1 MFISPR
7 AASGRLER
15 LGAATEVPET
25 KMDLEALENTTFTA
39 IVEKIQKVRKRSE
52 LLEGIHGIL
61 QKNFESVEHLH
72 QEECQK
78 IRNII
83 EGIPGELIGNT
94 SEMREVSKLVRQ
106 IASSNATVLIRGK
119 AGTGKEYVARS
130 IHELSERKDSPFIS
144 LNCDALSEGINSFE
158 SELFGFERGAFTG
171 ASNRHIGKAEQA
183 NGGTLFLDEIA
194 DLSQTSQVKLLQFI
208 QDQSFKRLGSNI
220 VQRSNVRLI
229 ASTGKNLEAM
239 MQQGSFREDLYYRL
253 NIFQISL
260 PELTQRKTDI
270 LLLADHFIEKMNL
283 KYGKKI
289 LRLSSPAIDML
300 MSYHWPGNVRELE
313 NCIEH
318 ACLATTDVCIN
329 AYDLPPT
336 LQTDVTSGTSVL
348 PEGNSPLS
356 TLMDS
361 YEREILSEAL
371 RRHDGNMSA
380 AGRDLSVS
388 PRMMLYKIRRLG
400 IAASN

>member
-1 MFISPR
+1 
-7 AASGRLER
+7 
-15 LGAATEVPET
+15 
-25 KMDLEALENTTFTA
+25 MDIEALENTTFAA
-39 IVEKIQKVRKRSE
+39 IVEKIQKVRKRGE
-52 LLEGIHGIL
+52 LLESIHGIL
-61 QKNFESVEHLH
+61 KKNFETVEEQH
-72 QEECQK
+72 QIECQK
-78 IRNII
+78 IRNVI

-94 SEMREVSKLVRQ
+94 REMREVSKLVRQ
-106 IASSNATVLIRGK
+106 IAPTAATVLIRGK

-130 IHELSERKDSPFIS
+130 IHELSERKDSPFVA
-144 LNCDALSEGINSFE
+144 LNCDALTEGANSFE

-171 ASNRHIGKAEQA
+171 ATNRHIGKAEQA
-183 NGGTLFLDEIA
+183 NGGTLFLDEVA
-194 DLSQTSQVKLLQFI
+194 DLPLPAQIKLLQFI
-208 QDQSFKRLGSNI
+208 QEQSFKRLGSNI
-220 VQRSNVRLI
+220 EQRCNVRLI

-239 MQQGSFREDLYYRL
+239 MQHGTFREDLYYRL

-260 PELTQRKTDI
+260 PELIQRKTDI
-270 LLLADHFIEKMNL
+270 LLLADHFIEKMNY

-361 YEREILSEAL
+361 YERDILSEAL

>member
-1 MFISPR
+1 
-7 AASGRLER
+7 
-15 LGAATEVPET
+15 
-25 KMDLEALENTTFTA
+25 MDIEALENTTFAA

-52 LLEGIHGIL
+52 LLESIQGIL
-61 QKNFESVEHLH
+61 RENFESVEALH
-72 QEECQK
+72 ETECKK

-94 SEMREVSKLVRQ
+94 REMREVSKLVRQ
-106 IASSNATVLIRGK
+106 IAPTNATVLIRGR

-130 IHELSERKDSPFIS
+130 IHELSERREFPFIA
-144 LNCDALSEGINSFE
+144 LNCDALTEGANSFE

-171 ASNRHIGKAEQA
+171 ATNRHIGKAEQA

-194 DLSQTSQVKLLQFI
+194 DLSISSQVKLLQFI
-208 QDQSFKRLGSNI
+208 QEQSFRRLGSNI
-220 VQRSNVRLI
+220 VQPSNVRLI
-229 ASTGKNLEAM
+229 ASTGKNLETM

-260 PELTQRKTDI
+260 PELVQRKTDI

-348 PEGNSPLS
+348 PEGNSPLT

-400 IAASN
+400 LAASN

>member
-1 MFISPR
+1 
-7 AASGRLER
+7 
-15 LGAATEVPET
+15 
-25 KMDLEALENTTFTA
+25 MDIEALENTTFAA

-52 LLEGIHGIL
+52 LLESIQGIL
-61 QKNFESVEHLH
+61 RENFESVEALH
-72 QEECQK
+72 ETECKK

-94 SEMREVSKLVRQ
+94 REMREVSKLVRQ
-106 IASSNATVLIRGK
+106 IAPTNATVLIRGR

-130 IHELSERKDSPFIS
+130 IHELSERREFPFIA
-144 LNCDALSEGINSFE
+144 LNCDALTEGANSFE

-171 ASNRHIGKAEQA
+171 ATNRHIGKAEQA

-194 DLSQTSQVKLLQFI
+194 DLSISSQVKLLQFI
-208 QDQSFKRLGSNI
+208 QEQSFRRLGSNI
-220 VQRSNVRLI
+220 VQPSNVRLI
-229 ASTGKNLEAM
+229 ASTGKNLETM

-260 PELTQRKTDI
+260 PELVQRKTDI

-289 LRLSSPAIDML
+289 LRLSTPAIDML

-348 PEGNSPLS
+348 PEGNSPLT

-400 IAASN
+400 LAASN

>member
-1 MFISPR
+1 
-7 AASGRLER
+7 
-15 LGAATEVPET
+15 
-25 KMDLEALENTTFTA
+25 MDIEALENTTFAA
-39 IVEKIQKVRKRSE
+39 IVEKIQKVRKRGE
-52 LLEGIHGIL
+52 LLESIQGIL
-61 QKNFESVEHLH
+61 KKNFESIEAEHKI
-72 QEECQK
+72 ECQK

-94 SEMREVSKLVRQ
+94 REMREVSKLVRQ
-106 IASSNATVLIRGK
+106 IAPTSATVLIRGK

-130 IHELSERKDSPFIS
+130 IHELSDRRNSPFIA
-144 LNCDALSEGINSFE
+144 LNCDALSEGTNSFE

-171 ASNRHIGKAEQA
+171 ATNRHIGKAEQA
-183 NGGTLFLDEIA
+183 NGGTLFLDEVA
-194 DLSQTSQVKLLQFI
+194 DLSLTAQLKLLQFI
-208 QDQSFKRLGSNI
+208 QEQRFNRLGSNI
-220 VQRSNVRLI
+220 VQPSNVRLVV
-229 ASTGKNLEAM
+229 STGKNLEAM
-239 MQQGSFREDLYYRL
+239 MQQGTFREDLYYRL

-260 PELTQRKTDI
+260 PELVQRKTDI

-289 LRLSSPAIDML
+289 LRLSTPAIDML

>member
-1 MFISPR
+1 
-7 AASGRLER
+7 
-15 LGAATEVPET
+15 
-25 KMDLEALENTTFTA
+25 MDIHSLENTTFAA
-39 IVEKIQKVRKRSE
+39 IVEKIQKVRKRGE
-52 LLEGIHGIL
+52 LLESIQGIL
-61 QKNFESVEHLH
+61 KKNFESIENEHLI
-72 QEECQK
+72 ECQK
-78 IRNII
+78 IRNVI
-83 EGIPGELIGNT
+83 EGIPGELVGNT
-94 SEMREVSKLVRQ
+94 REMREVSKLVRQ
-106 IASSNATVLIRGK
+106 IAPTNATVLIRGR

-130 IHELSERKDSPFIS
+130 IHELSDRKQSPFIA
-144 LNCDALSEGINSFE
+144 LNCDALSEGANSFE

-171 ASNRHIGKAEQA
+171 ATNRHIGKAEQA
-183 NGGTLFLDEIA
+183 NGGTLFLDEVA
-194 DLSQTSQVKLLQFI
+194 DLPLKSQIKLLQFI
-208 QDQSFKRLGSNI
+208 QDQTFNRLGSNI
-220 VQRSNVRLI
+220 VQRANVRLI

-239 MQQGSFREDLYYRL
+239 MQHGTFREDLYYRL

-260 PELTQRKTDI
+260 PELIQRKTDI

-289 LRLSSPAIDML
+289 LRLSTPAIDML

-348 PEGNSPLS
+348 PEGNSPLT

>member
-1 MFISPR
+1 
-7 AASGRLER
+7 
-15 LGAATEVPET
+15 
-25 KMDLEALENTTFTA
+25 MDIEALESTTFEA
-39 IVEKIQKVRKRSE
+39 IVEKIQKVRKRGE
-52 LLEGIHGIL
+52 LLESIQGIL
-61 QKNFESVEHLH
+61 KRNFKSIEIEH
-72 QEECQK
+72 QIECKK

-94 SEMREVSKLVRQ
+94 REMRDVSKLVRQ
-106 IASSNATVLIRGK
+106 IAPTNATVLIRGK

-130 IHELSERKDSPFIS
+130 VHELSERRNSPFIA
-144 LNCDALSEGINSFE
+144 LNCDALSEGTNSFE

-171 ASNRHIGKAEQA
+171 AINRHIGKAEQA
-183 NGGTLFLDEIA
+183 NGGTLFLDEVA
-194 DLSQTSQVKLLQFI
+194 DLSLTAQIKLLQFI
-208 QDQSFKRLGSNI
+208 QEQKFSRLGSNI
-220 VQRSNVRLI
+220 VQPSNVRLI
-229 ASTGKNLEAM
+229 ACTGKNLEAM
-239 MQQGSFREDLYYRL
+239 MQQGTFREDLYYRL

-260 PELTQRKTDI
+260 PELIQRKTDI

-289 LRLSSPAIDML
+289 LRLSTPAIDML

-348 PEGNSPLS
+348 PEGNSPLA
-356 TLMDS
+356 TLMDC

>member
-1 MFISPR
+1 M
-7 AASGRLER
+7 
-15 LGAATEVPET
+15 
-25 KMDLEALENTTFTA
+25 
-39 IVEKIQKVRKRSE
+39 KR
-52 LLEGIHGIL
+52 
-61 QKNFESVEHLH
+61 NFKSIEIEH
-72 QEECQK
+72 QIECKK

-94 SEMREVSKLVRQ
+94 REMRDVSKLVRQ
-106 IASSNATVLIRGK
+106 IAPTNATVLIRGK

-130 IHELSERKDSPFIS
+130 VHELSERRNSPFIA
-144 LNCDALSEGINSFE
+144 LNCDALSEGTNSFE

-171 ASNRHIGKAEQA
+171 AINRHIGKAEQA
-183 NGGTLFLDEIA
+183 NGGTLFLDEVA
-194 DLSQTSQVKLLQFI
+194 DLSLTAQIKLLQFI
-208 QDQSFKRLGSNI
+208 QEQKFSRLGSNI
-220 VQRSNVRLI
+220 VQPSNVRLI
-229 ASTGKNLEAM
+229 ACTGKNLEAM
-239 MQQGSFREDLYYRL
+239 MQQGTFREDLYYRL

-260 PELTQRKTDI
+260 PELIQRKTDI

-289 LRLSSPAIDML
+289 LRLSTPAIDML

-348 PEGNSPLS
+348 PEGNSPLA

>member
-1 MFISPR
+1 
-7 AASGRLER
+7 
-15 LGAATEVPET
+15 
-25 KMDLEALENTTFTA
+25 MDIEALENTTFAA
-39 IVEKIQKVRKRSE
+39 IVEKIQKVRKRGE
-52 LLEGIHGIL
+52 LLESIQGIL
-61 QKNFESVEHLH
+61 KKNFESIEAEHKI
-72 QEECQK
+72 ECQK

-83 EGIPGELIGNT
+83 DGIPGELIGNT
-94 SEMREVSKLVRQ
+94 REMREVSKLVRQ
-106 IASSNATVLIRGK
+106 IAPTSATVLIRGK

-130 IHELSERKDSPFIS
+130 IHELSDRRNSPFIA
-144 LNCDALSEGINSFE
+144 LNCDALSEGTNSFE

-171 ASNRHIGKAEQA
+171 ATNRHIGKAEQA
-183 NGGTLFLDEIA
+183 NGGTLFLDEVA
-194 DLSQTSQVKLLQFI
+194 DLPLTAQLKLLQFI
-208 QDQSFKRLGSNI
+208 QEQRFNRLGSNI
-220 VQRSNVRLI
+220 VQPSNVRLVV
-229 ASTGKNLEAM
+229 STGKNLEAM
-239 MQQGSFREDLYYRL
+239 MQQGTFREDLYYRL

-260 PELTQRKTDI
+260 PELVQRKTDI

-289 LRLSSPAIDML
+289 LRLSTPAIDML

>member
-1 MFISPR
+1 
-7 AASGRLER
+7 
-15 LGAATEVPET
+15 
-25 KMDLEALENTTFTA
+25 MDIEALENTTFAA

-52 LLEGIHGIL
+52 LLESIQGIL
-61 QKNFESVEHLH
+61 RENFESVEALH
-72 QEECQK
+72 ETECKK

-94 SEMREVSKLVRQ
+94 REMREVSKLVRQ
-106 IASSNATVLIRGK
+106 IAPTNATVLIRGR

-130 IHELSERKDSPFIS
+130 IHELSERREFPFIA
-144 LNCDALSEGINSFE
+144 LNCDALTEGANSFE

-171 ASNRHIGKAEQA
+171 ATNRHIGKAEQA

-194 DLSQTSQVKLLQFI
+194 DLSISSQVKLLQFI
-208 QDQSFKRLGSNI
+208 QEQSFRRLGSNI
-220 VQRSNVRLI
+220 VQPSNVRLI
-229 ASTGKNLEAM
+229 ASTGKNLETM

-260 PELTQRKTDI
+260 PELVQRKTDI

-289 LRLSSPAIDML
+289 LRLSTPAIDML

-348 PEGNSPLS
+348 PEGNSPLT

>member
-1 MFISPR
+1 
-7 AASGRLER
+7 
-15 LGAATEVPET
+15 
-25 KMDLEALENTTFTA
+25 
-39 IVEKIQKVRKRSE
+39 
-52 LLEGIHGIL
+52 
-61 QKNFESVEHLH
+61 
-72 QEECQK
+72 
-78 IRNII
+78 
-83 EGIPGELIGNT
+83 
-94 SEMREVSKLVRQ
+94 MREVSKLVRQ
-106 IASSNATVLIRGK
+106 IAPTAATVLIRGK

-130 IHELSERKDSPFIS
+130 IHELSERKGGPFIA
-144 LNCDALSEGINSFE
+144 LNCDALTEGANSFE
-158 SELFGFERGAFTG
+158 SELFGIERGAFTG
-171 ASNRHIGKAEQA
+171 ATHRHIGKAEQA
-183 NGGTLFLDEIA
+183 NGGTLFLDEVA
-194 DLSQTSQVKLLQFI
+194 DLPLPAQIKLLQFI
-208 QDQSFKRLGSNI
+208 QEQSFKRLGSNI
-220 VQRSNVRLI
+220 EQRCNVRLI

-239 MQQGSFREDLYYRL
+239 MQHGTFREDLYYRL

-260 PELTQRKTDI
+260 PELIQRKTDI
-270 LLLADHFIEKMNL
+270 LLLADHFIEKMNY

-348 PEGNSPLS
+348 PEGNSPLA

>member
-1 MFISPR
+1 
-7 AASGRLER
+7 
-15 LGAATEVPET
+15 
-25 KMDLEALENTTFTA
+25 MDLEALENTTFTA

>member
-1 MFISPR
+1 
-7 AASGRLER
+7 
-15 LGAATEVPET
+15 
-25 KMDLEALENTTFTA
+25 MDIESLENTTFAA
-39 IVEKIQKVRKRSE
+39 IVEKIQKVRKRGE
-52 LLEGIHGIL
+52 LLESIQGIL
-61 QKNFESVEHLH
+61 KKNFESIEAEHRI
-72 QEECQK
+72 ECEK
-78 IRNII
+78 IRNVI
-83 EGIPGELIGNT
+83 EGVPGELIGNT
-94 SEMREVSKLVRQ
+94 REMREVSKLVRQ
-106 IASSNATVLIRGK
+106 IAPTAATVLIRGK

-130 IHELSERKDSPFIS
+130 IHEFSDRKNSPFIA
-144 LNCDALSEGINSFE
+144 LNCDALTEGANSFE

-171 ASNRHIGKAEQA
+171 ATNRHIGKAEQA
-183 NGGTLFLDEIA
+183 NGGTLFLDEVA
-194 DLSQTSQVKLLQFI
+194 DLPLPAQIKLLQFI
-208 QDQSFKRLGSNI
+208 QEQSFKRLGSNI
-220 VQRSNVRLI
+220 EQRCNVRLI

-260 PELTQRKTDI
+260 PELIQRKTDI

-289 LRLSSPAIDML
+289 LRLSTPAIDML

-380 AGRDLSVS
+380 SGRDLYVS

>member
-1 MFISPR
+1 
-7 AASGRLER
+7 
-15 LGAATEVPET
+15 
-25 KMDLEALENTTFTA
+25 MDIQALENTTFTA

-52 LLEGIHGIL
+52 LFEGIQGIL
-61 QKNFESVEHLH
+61 KQNFETIEAEH
-72 QEECQK
+72 QIECQK

-94 SEMREVSKLVRQ
+94 REMREVSKQVRQ
-106 IASSNATVLIRGK
+106 IAPTNAIVLIRGK

-130 IHELSERKDSPFIS
+130 IHELSERRSSPFIA
-144 LNCDALSEGINSFE
+144 LNCDALSEGANSFE

-171 ASNRHIGKAEQA
+171 ATNRHIGKAEQA
-183 NGGTLFLDEIA
+183 NGGTLFLDEVA
-194 DLSQTSQVKLLQFI
+194 DLPLTAQLKLLQFI
-208 QDQSFKRLGSNI
+208 QEQRFNRLGSNI
-220 VQRSNVRLI
+220 VQPANVRLI
-229 ASTGKNLEAM
+229 VSTGKNLEAM

-260 PELTQRKTDI
+260 PELGQRKTDI

-289 LRLSSPAIDML
+289 LRLSTPAIDML

>member
-1 MFISPR
+1 
-7 AASGRLER
+7 
-15 LGAATEVPET
+15 
-25 KMDLEALENTTFTA
+25 MDIEALENTTFAA
-39 IVEKIQKVRKRSE
+39 IVEKIQKVRKRGE
-52 LLEGIHGIL
+52 LLESIHGIL
-61 QKNFESVEHLH
+61 KKNFESVEIQH
-72 QEECQK
+72 QIECQK
-78 IRNII
+78 IRNVI

-94 SEMREVSKLVRQ
+94 REMREVSKLVRQ
-106 IASSNATVLIRGK
+106 IAPTAATVLIRGK

-130 IHELSERKDSPFIS
+130 IHELSERKDSPFVA
-144 LNCDALSEGINSFE
+144 LNCDALTEGANSFE

-171 ASNRHIGKAEQA
+171 ATNRHIGKAEQA
-183 NGGTLFLDEIA
+183 NGGTLFLDEVA
-194 DLSQTSQVKLLQFI
+194 DLPLPAQIKLLQFI
-208 QDQSFKRLGSNI
+208 QEQSFKRLGSNI
-220 VQRSNVRLI
+220 EQRCNVRLI

-239 MQQGSFREDLYYRL
+239 MQNGKFREDLYYRL

-260 PELTQRKTDI
+260 PELIQRKTDI
-270 LLLADHFIEKMNL
+270 LLLADHFIEKMNY

-348 PEGNSPLS
+348 PEGNSPLT

>member
-106 IASSNATVLIRGK
+106 IASSNAIVLIRGK

>member
-1 MFISPR
+1 
-7 AASGRLER
+7 
-15 LGAATEVPET
+15 
-25 KMDLEALENTTFTA
+25 MDIEALENTTFAA
-39 IVEKIQKVRKRSE
+39 IVEKIQKVRKRGE
-52 LLEGIHGIL
+52 LLESIHGIL
-61 QKNFESVEHLH
+61 KKNFETVEEQH
-72 QEECQK
+72 QIECQK
-78 IRNII
+78 IRNVI

-94 SEMREVSKLVRQ
+94 REVREVSKLVRQ
-106 IASSNATVLIRGK
+106 IAPTAATVLIRGK

-130 IHELSERKDSPFIS
+130 IHELSERKDSPFVA
-144 LNCDALSEGINSFE
+144 LNCDVLTEGANSFE

-171 ASNRHIGKAEQA
+171 ATNRHIGKAEQA
-183 NGGTLFLDEIA
+183 NGGTLFLDEVA
-194 DLSQTSQVKLLQFI
+194 DLPLPAQIKLLQFI
-208 QDQSFKRLGSNI
+208 QEQSFKRLGSNI
-220 VQRSNVRLI
+220 EQRCNVRLI

-239 MQQGSFREDLYYRL
+239 MQHGTFREDLYYRL

-260 PELTQRKTDI
+260 PELIQRKTDI
-270 LLLADHFIEKMNL
+270 LLLADHFIEKMNY

-348 PEGNSPLS
+348 PEGNSPLA
-356 TLMDS
+356 TLMDC

>member
-1 MFISPR
+1 
-7 AASGRLER
+7 
-15 LGAATEVPET
+15 
-25 KMDLEALENTTFTA
+25 MDIESLKNTTFAA
-39 IVEKIQKVRKRSE
+39 IVEKIQKVRKRGE
-52 LLEGIHGIL
+52 LLESIQGIL
-61 QKNFESVEHLH
+61 KQNFESIETAH
-72 QEECQK
+72 QIECQK

-83 EGIPGELIGNT
+83 EGVPGELVGNT
-94 SEMREVSKLVRQ
+94 REMREVSKLVRQ
-106 IASSNATVLIRGK
+106 IAPTSATVLIRGK

-130 IHELSERKDSPFIS
+130 IHELSDRKQSPFIA
-144 LNCDALSEGINSFE
+144 LNCDALSEGANSFE

-171 ASNRHIGKAEQA
+171 ATNRHIGKAEQA
-183 NGGTLFLDEIA
+183 NGGTLFLDEVA
-194 DLSQTSQVKLLQFI
+194 DLPLTAQIKLLQFI
-208 QDQSFKRLGSNI
+208 QDQTFNRLGSNI
-220 VQRSNVRLI
+220 VQRANVRLI

-239 MQQGSFREDLYYRL
+239 MQRGTFREDLYYRL

-260 PELTQRKTDI
+260 PELIQRKTDI

-289 LRLSSPAIDML
+289 LRLSTPAIDML

-348 PEGNSPLS
+348 PEGNSPLT